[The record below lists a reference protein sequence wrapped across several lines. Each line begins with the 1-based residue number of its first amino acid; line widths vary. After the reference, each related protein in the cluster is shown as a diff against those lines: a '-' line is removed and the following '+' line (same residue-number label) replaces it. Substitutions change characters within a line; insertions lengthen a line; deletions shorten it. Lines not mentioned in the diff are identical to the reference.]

1 MVRTGSTPSP
11 CKYSKGQKT
20 RGVKDRDRIEKPGE
34 ENQTVQAPLQ
44 PPPKA
49 PAERRMRGVK
59 VLLRKIPLQ
68 VWEEGR
74 RHLRRP
80 EVGPEANQTRQKE
93 AGHEGRPGHPANNPE
108 EGREQEDSP
117 APRTLAEACPSQPRL
132 LHALD
137 TR

>member
-1 MVRTGSTPSP
+1 MSVSGEDWEYAIPLEVL
-11 CKYSKGQKT
+11 KGQQT

-34 ENQTVQAPLQ
+34 ENQRVQAPLQ

-49 PAERRMRGVK
+49 PAERQMRGVK

-80 EVGPEANQTRQKE
+80 EEGPEANQT
-93 AGHEGRPGHPANNPE
+93 
-108 EGREQEDSP
+108 
-117 APRTLAEACPSQPRL
+117 
-132 LHALD
+132 
-137 TR
+137 